1 MKIKPSNRFILDKV
15 SEHGEVI
22 LLMGARSE
30 ESVARAKSLEK
41 HKLIDVYNKHT
52 SLPNSYVWAL

>member
-22 LLMGARSE
+22 LLMGTRSE

-41 HKLIDVYNKHT
+41 HKISMFTTNTHHYLTLCGH
-52 SLPNSYVWAL
+52 L